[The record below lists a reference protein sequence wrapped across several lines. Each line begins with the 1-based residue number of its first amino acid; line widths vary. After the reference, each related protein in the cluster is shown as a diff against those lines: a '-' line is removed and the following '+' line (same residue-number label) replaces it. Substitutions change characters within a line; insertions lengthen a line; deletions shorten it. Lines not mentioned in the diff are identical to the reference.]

1 LNLTILLVSTL
12 FVFSLCLAAFMLY
25 MYAKRKSAPDIG
37 LFVLLFFANLLYM
50 FGYALELVSQNVAMK
65 LLFNHVQYT
74 GIPFIVPLWL
84 MICVRFCYQDFKWTL
99 PKIAPLLL
107 LPVVTLAMNL
117 TYSMNGLL
125 YSSYS
130 AQTWNRLMVVIFT
143 KGPWYYTEVVWKIFL
158 LIIVTGLLIRTYRRA
173 EGIRRRQTL
182 MLILLTVFALLLT
195 ASSFFSA
202 QTSAIDFAVLLL
214 SGSTILLFA
223 TLFKYSLF
231 DLVPLAYS
239 RLFDGMD
246 YPAMVLAD
254 SLMVVKANKAAARLF
269 PQAGD
274 GRRYAP
280 LSSLFAS
287 EEELIDR
294 LMETGESLVE
304 VGVDPEKRFF
314 SAKLTRLN
322 LKENVVKKDYGYLL
336 VLSDITSHV
345 NLVRNLRIEASTDP
359 LTGLLNRRSF
369 YEASQ
374 STMEN
379 AVATGDTIS
388 LIMIDIDH
396 YKNVNDAYGHQIGDL
411 VLKDLSHIISN
422 QTRGNDIVVRYG
434 GEEFVILL
442 PSTAH
447 EAAIT
452 ASKRICSA
460 VRQHDFV
467 ADDSL
472 IHLTISIGVATVQ
485 KVASSGVIDHLIYL
499 ADSALYEAKRNGR
512 DRICYRIAK

>member
-12 FVFSLCLAAFMLY
+12 FAFSLCLAAFMLY

-37 LFVLLFFANLLYM
+37 LIVLLFFASLLYM
-50 FGYALELVSQNVAMK
+50 IGYALELSSQNLVLK
-65 LLFNHVQYT
+65 LLFNHLQYI
-74 GIPFIVPLWL
+74 GLPFIVPLWL
-84 MICVRFCYQDFKWTL
+84 IICVRFCYRDFKWTL
-99 PKIAPLLL
+99 PKIAFLLL
-107 LPVVTLAMNL
+107 VPLTTLAMNL
-117 TYSMNGLL
+117 TYSLNGLL
-125 YSSYS
+125 YASYGIE
-130 AQTWNRLMVVIFT
+130 TWDGFMVVRFM
-143 KGPWYYTEVVWKIFL
+143 KGPWYYTEIVWRAIAL
-158 LIIVTGLLIRTYRRA
+158 TIVIVLLIRTYCRT
-173 EGIRRRQTL
+173 EGIRKRQTL
-182 MLILLTVFALLLT
+182 MLTLLSVIALFLV
-195 ASSFFSA
+195 ASSFVYS
-202 QTSAIDFAVLLL
+202 QTTPIDFAVLLL
-214 SGSTILLFA
+214 SGSTILMFA

-239 RLFDGMD
+239 QLFNCMD

-254 SLMVVKANKAAARLF
+254 SLVVVKANKAAVKLF
-269 PQAGD
+269 PQVRD
-274 GRRYAP
+274 GKQYAP
-280 LSSLFAS
+280 LWSLFAS
-287 EEELIDR
+287 GKELTDR

-304 VGVDPEKRFF
+304 VGAESAKQYF

-322 LKENVVKKDYGYLL
+322 LKGKVVNKDYGYLL
-336 VLSDITSHV
+336 VLSDITTHI
-345 NLVRNLRIEASTDP
+345 NLVHDLKIEASTDP
-359 LTGLLNRRSF
+359 LTGLLNRRSL
-369 YEASQ
+369 YEAAQ
-374 STMEN
+374 STLEHAAANSEM
-379 AVATGDTIS
+379 VS

-411 VLKDLSHIISN
+411 VLKELSHIISN

-447 EAAIT
+447 EAAII
-452 ASKRICSA
+452 AAKRICSA

-485 KVASSGVIDHLIYL
+485 KVASSGMIDHLIYL